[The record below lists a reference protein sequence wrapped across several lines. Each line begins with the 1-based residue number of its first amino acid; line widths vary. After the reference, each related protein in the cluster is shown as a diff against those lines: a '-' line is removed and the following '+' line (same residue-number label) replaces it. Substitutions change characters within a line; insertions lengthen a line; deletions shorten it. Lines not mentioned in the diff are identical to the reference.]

1 MSRMDT
7 PIPPEGRMTSLTPN
21 PQMEELMEIEERP
34 VSFDAFIRSTQAH
47 ERVDADRSNEGQNG
61 EQKIESHMDD
71 NEAFKLLFGKTIR
84 EVILENTPNQN
95 TPINRKSHEESDD
108 YRVKPSLQPSSK
120 PAFLDTPYAERAHG
134 TEQKKWPDDMSMPPR
149 GKGKGGRS
157 RFQEEANP
165 YQHDDYDNP
174 RGGKGSRWKGFQD
187 DELEGSKGSRI
198 DKYPEDDKMI
208 ATFTRLFEK
217 EFKWDGQATTYRQFM
232 LRFEDALE

>member
-47 ERVDADRSNEGQNG
+47 ERVDADRSNEGQNE
-61 EQKIESHMDD
+61 EQKKESHMDD

-95 TPINRKSHEESDD
+95 TPNNRKSHEESDD

-120 PAFLDTPYAERAHG
+120 PAFY
-134 TEQKKWPDDMSMPPR
+134 
-149 GKGKGGRS
+149 
-157 RFQEEANP
+157 
-165 YQHDDYDNP
+165 
-174 RGGKGSRWKGFQD
+174 
-187 DELEGSKGSRI
+187 
-198 DKYPEDDKMI
+198 
-208 ATFTRLFEK
+208 
-217 EFKWDGQATTYRQFM
+217 
-232 LRFEDALE
+232 